1 MYIWIY
7 EIKNALYIMHIEIS
21 VRFKEFLIYVHC
33 AQMHMLK
40 ILTVYTEQYSYT
52 RTVLETLKNKSYVHA
67 TKVKSITYL

>member
-7 EIKNALYIMHIEIS
+7 EIKNAPYIMHIEMS

-40 ILTVYTEQYSYT
+40 ILTVYTLHRAVQ
-52 RTVLETLKNKSYVHA
+52 LHQDGIGNAKK
-67 TKVKSITYL
+67 